1 MNTNRLRHLL
11 RRSGAAATVL
21 VLTAGLGALA
31 APGASASTPA
41 AAPANAAAAAP
52 AYADGRY
59 IVTLRDDAV
68 AAYTGGLDAF
78 SATQPDDG
86 DELDVSSRRVIDYSS
101 YLLDRQQSVADSVQA
116 AITSSY
122 TVTTN
127 GFASVL
133 TASQAKALTRDPR
146 VAAVVPDELLHLQ
159 ATSSTDFLGLSG
171 DDGVWAATG
180 GVESAGD
187 GIVVGIID
195 SGISPENASFAG
207 APLGTAAGKEPYLDG
222 DAVVFDKADGT
233 AFRGEC
239 VTGPGFT
246 AADCS
251 TKLVTA
257 RYFVDSYTPGAVGGH
272 DYLSPRDGNGH
283 GSHTSSTA
291 AGDTGVAAEVAG
303 RDFGRISGVVPGA
316 KVAMY
321 KACWSGATHDDDG
334 CQTGDLLSAIDAA
347 VADGVDVINYSIGG
361 GAAQTT
367 VSLTDEAFLNA
378 AAVGIFVAA
387 AAGND
392 GAGASTADNAAPWIT
407 TVAATSIP
415 SYEATVRLGEG
426 RTFLGGSITV
436 PQDAPVSGTLV
447 DATAVAVAGAEA
459 PALCGPG
466 TLDPAKAAGHIVLC
480 DRGVIDRLLKTEEVK
495 RAGGVGVVMVNPS
508 ASSVDLD
515 AHALPTVHV
524 DSFAYEALHAYAVTA
539 GATVSLEDGNPDGLP
554 SALTPQVAGF
564 SSRGPILADGGDLLK
579 PDIAAPGVAIL
590 AAFANEPGAPG
601 QYALVS
607 GTSMASPHVAGLAAL
622 YLGEHPD
629 ASPSEIKSA
638 MMTTA
643 YDTVDADG
651 NPMTDPF
658 AQGAGHI
665 DPSRYFDPGMLYLN
679 GSQDWLGYIESV
691 SEVDLGV
698 DAVDPSQ
705 LNLASISVGG
715 LAGAETITRT
725 VTSTR
730 AGTWTA
736 EAPELDGVTAVVS
749 PATLSFGAAGEQQQY
764 TVTFTRTDAEVDR
777 FVTGQ
782 LVWRDG
788 ADRAVTPVAV
798 RPVSLD
804 VPQSVAGEG
813 AQGSLEIPVSVGSTS
828 DFAIGKT
835 GLVKGQVMQGS
846 GTAGPIDEPVRSD
859 RWVIDVPD
867 GTALGHF
874 VLEGADPSADLDLHL
889 SSFDSAQQLIPWAD
903 SATPSSHE
911 EIDFGGL
918 PANRYV
924 LDVDFFSGVGDL
936 DYTLTSYVLGS
947 STNDGALTVTPETL
961 HTTLGEPA
969 TVGVSWSGLEAGSS
983 YYGTV
988 GFGDTGHSTALE
1000 ITVPGTVVPPTAEPS
1015 LSFDR
1020 DWARPGTSIEADVAG
1035 LTPGAAYTVSLDGVA
1050 PLTGIAGPYGTAE
1063 RGLPL
1068 PADLAEGDYTVT
1080 LSSESVVV
1088 HSTLHVSRLVV
1099 FRTLENIAFDDAGDA
1114 TVALDMEYAGTGELG
1129 LTLTGPSGLAF
1140 TGSFPVDLAAD
1151 MYTDT
1156 KRTDW
1161 LPLAPGVYRAELTGT
1176 TPGGPTGQSVEYE
1189 FVVPTS
1195 DASDVTIVQNA
1206 ENANL
1211 ADLSYTNRSS
1221 SSLSLVLRYKLCSGP
1236 IVDAG
1241 LLIQVTDGETLTH
1254 TFDMSGKASV
1264 ELVRDDGTVVTGYI
1278 NRAADRC
1285 AGDPVITED
1294 YWMTFSNQPSAAP
1307 GDEPVSM
1314 VFSNRYP
1321 AHSGGFEFRAGF
1333 GSDIEG
1339 SYFDLQKLGH
1349 EVVTEVGPVVD
1360 VPLRVP
1366 EDRAIWTRA
1375 TYESFDGQVIRLGI
1389 RWVKAQGVTLDML
1402 QPLADAGPGDP
1413 GTPGDPGDGDAPGSG
1428 SGSDST
1434 PAGSGGD
1441 LASTGARA
1449 LPVALAALLLLA
1461 LGGTFM
1467 LLRRRIRGE
1476 NRA

>member
-1 MNTNRLRHLL
+1 VNTNRLSQLL

-21 VLTAGLGALA
+21 VLTAGIGALGA
-31 APGASASTPA
+31 PSASAATTATARPA
-41 AAPANAAAAAP
+41 AAVAAATAP
-52 AYADGRY
+52 WYSDGRY

-68 AAYTGGLDAF
+68 AAYTGGVDTFA
-78 SATQPDDG
+78 ATQPVDG
-86 DELDVSSRRVIDYSS
+86 GELDVSSRRVADYSA
-101 YLLDRQQSVADSVQA
+101 YLLGRQQSVADSVRA
-116 AITSSY
+116 AITSNY

-159 ATSSTDFLGLSG
+159 ATSSTDFLGLTG

-180 GVESAGD
+180 GAESAGE
-187 GIVVGIID
+187 GIVVGVID

-207 APLGTAAGKEPYLDG
+207 DPLGTAAGEDPYLDG
-222 DAVVFDKADGT
+222 DTVVFDKSDGT

-239 VTGPGFT
+239 VTGPGFA

-257 RYFVDSYTPGAVGGH
+257 RYFVDSYTPGAVGEH

-283 GSHTSSTA
+283 GSHTASTA
-291 AGDTGVAAEVAG
+291 AGDTGVAAQVAG

-334 CQTGDLLSAIDAA
+334 CQTGDLLAAIDAA

-407 TVAATSIP
+407 TVAATTIP
-415 SYEATVRLGEG
+415 SYEATVRLGDG

-436 PQDAPVSGTLV
+436 PQDAPVTGTLV
-447 DATAVAVAGAEA
+447 DATAVAAAGAEA

-466 TLDPAKAAGHIVLC
+466 TLDPAKTAGHLVLC
-480 DRGVIDRLLKTEEVK
+480 DRGVVDRILKTEEVK
-495 RAGGVGVVMVNPS
+495 RAGGIGVVMVNPT

-515 AHALPTVHV
+515 AHAIPTVHV
-524 DSFAYEALHAYAVTA
+524 DSFAYEALHAYAVTE
-539 GATVSLEDGNPDGLP
+539 GATVSLEDGNPDDLP

-579 PDIAAPGVAIL
+579 PDVSAPGVAIL

-601 QYALVS
+601 QFALVS

-643 YDTVDADG
+643 YDTVDAEG
-651 NPMTDPF
+651 GPMTDPF

-665 DPSRYFDPGMLYLN
+665 DPTRYFDPGMLYLN

-691 SEVDLGV
+691 SKVDLGV

-715 LAGAETITRT
+715 LAGTETITRT

-730 AGTWTA
+730 TGTWTA
-736 EAPELDGVTAVVS
+736 EAPELDGVAAVVS
-749 PATLSFGAAGEQQQY
+749 PSTLTFAAAGEQQQY
-764 TVTFTRTDAEVDR
+764 SVTFTRTDAPVDR

-788 ADRAVTPVAV
+788 SDRAVTPVAV

-804 VPQSVAGEG
+804 VPDAVSGEG
-813 AQGSLEIPVSVGSTS
+813 AQGTLDIPVSVGSTS
-828 DFAIGKT
+828 DFALTKT
-835 GLVKGQVMQGS
+835 GLVKGQVMHGS
-846 GTAGPIDEPVRSD
+846 GSAGPVDEPVRSD
-859 RWVIDVPD
+859 RWVIEVPD
-867 GTALGHF
+867 GTSLGHF
-874 VLEGADPSADLDLHL
+874 VLDGADSAADLDLHL

-911 EIDFGGL
+911 EIDIAGL

-947 STNDGALTVTPETL
+947 STNEGALTVTPETL

-969 TVGVSWSGLEAGSS
+969 TVGVSWSGLEPGMS
-983 YYGTV
+983 YFGTV
-988 GFGDTGHSTALE
+988 GFGDSGHSTALQ
-1000 ITVPGTVVPPTAEPS
+1000 IAVPGTVTPPAASPS
-1015 LSFDR
+1015 LGFDR
-1020 DWARPGTSIEADVAG
+1020 DWARPGTSIEADIAG
-1035 LTPGAAYTVSLDGVA
+1035 LTPGASYTVSLDGVA
-1050 PLTGIAGPYGTAE
+1050 PLTGIVGPYGTAE
-1063 RGLPL
+1063 RGLQL
-1068 PADLAEGDYTVT
+1068 PAELVEGDYPVT
-1080 LSSESVVV
+1080 LASGSTSVQ
-1088 HSTLHVSRLVV
+1088 STLHVSELVV
-1099 FRTLENIAFDDAGDA
+1099 FRALENIAFDDAGDA
-1114 TVALDMEYAGTGELG
+1114 TVAMDMEYAGTGELG
-1129 LTLTGPSGLAF
+1129 LTITGAAGVAF
-1140 TGSFPVDLAAD
+1140 TGTFPVAIAAD

-1161 LPLAPGVYRAELTGT
+1161 LPLAPGVYTAELTGT
-1176 TPGGPTGQSVEYE
+1176 TPSGPAGQTVDYE

-1195 DASDVTIVQNA
+1195 DASDVTITQNA
-1206 ENANL
+1206 ENPNL

-1221 SSLSLVLRYKLCSGP
+1221 SPLSLVLRYKLCAGP

-1241 LLIQVTDGETLTH
+1241 LLIQVTDGESMVH
-1254 TFDMSGKASV
+1254 TFDMGGKAFV
-1264 ELVRDDGTVVTGYI
+1264 ELVRDDGTVVVGYV
-1278 NRAADRC
+1278 NPASERC
-1285 AGDPVITED
+1285 AGDPVVTED
-1294 YWMTFSNQPSAAP
+1294 YWITFSDRPSATP

-1321 AHSGGFEFRAGF
+1321 AYSGGFEFRAGF

-1339 SYFDLQKLGH
+1339 AYFDLQKIGH
-1349 EVVTEVGPVVD
+1349 ELVTEVGPVID

-1366 EDRAIWTRA
+1366 EGRAIWNRA
-1375 TYESFDGQVIRLGI
+1375 TFESFDGQVIRLGI
-1389 RWVKAQGVTLDML
+1389 RWVRAQGVTLDML
-1402 QPLADAGPGDP
+1402 QPVADAEPGDPTAP
-1413 GTPGDPGDGDAPGSG
+1413 GTPGDPGDDGTPGGSG
-1428 SGSDST
+1428 
-1434 PAGSGGD
+1434 AGSD
-1441 LASTGARA
+1441 LASTGAQA

-1461 LGGTFM
+1461 TGGIFVM
-1467 LLRRRIRGE
+1467 LRRRSRGE
-1476 NRA
+1476 GRA